1 MPVLIASRLS
11 HCRLLIGA
19 LLAVILP
26 VTASGQFPE
35 IELGWVRP
43 TVGQVGTQFELTV
56 GGGNHLDQV
65 GRLVFSDPRITAE
78 LITAP
83 GEGADA
89 QPVPQWGR
97 FRVSLPADL
106 PPGRY
111 EVHAVGA
118 YGLSNPRIFCVTRH
132 PVVAAP
138 AIGKS
143 PAEATTP
150 EPPPA
155 ADAPWILETRAT
167 AAAVDY
173 FRVSGSATRAR
184 RVSLLAQRIDSRMIA
199 QIKLYTADGKL
210 LETVRGAD
218 GYDPSLLIPAGADG
232 QFVLA
237 VQDFLFRGGDPFFYQ
252 LRIDADEF
260 RPVPAEGAV
269 KTEEAADLS
278 WLAAAAGEQ
287 VASHPAAVAGD
298 AAATQVPHFD
308 DLEAVTL
315 GNLLD
320 GATLPL
326 PLALSDTPEQAVVIQ
341 PPCLVASRFSKPKFG
356 LSLGQVAFQFDAVK
370 DRQLQIEV
378 ISQRLGQ
385 PTDTSLTIQRREV
398 SPEGVEKW
406 VDVSTANE
414 SALIGDFAM
423 RLRVKD
429 PIVIFTAP
437 SDGTYRLR
445 VRNLDTGSTI
455 ASTPTYL
462 ISIRDPE
469 PDYRLVAMF
478 PFPHNDP
485 ANTRPRGAQV
495 MRGDSRTIRVLAF
508 RKGGFGDAI
517 EVTVEGLPEGV
528 TCKPA
533 MIAANQTEAQLT
545 LIGAEQAA
553 AWTGNLRVVGKSGEL
568 VRPAVMAT
576 VVWGRGDLR
585 DTVSTRLC
593 TALPL
598 AASDQVTSPV
608 SIALGGEQPFVAK
621 PGTNVSIPVKLTRRE
636 GGGNPV
642 VLRPR
647 NLPPGVTVAE
657 VTIPADQS
665 EGAVEFKI
673 AADAKLGNYTP
684 WLLAET
690 KVKFKPV
697 TAADAAEMTVFI
709 PTNAAN
715 LNLADSP

>member
-1 MPVLIASRLS
+1 M
-11 HCRLLIGA
+11 IGA
-19 LLAVILP
+19 VLAVILP
-26 VTASGQFPE
+26 ATASGQFPE

-43 TVGQVGTQFELTV
+43 TVGQVGTQFEMTV

-65 GRLVFSDPRITAE
+65 GRLVFSDPRITTE

-89 QPVPQWGR
+89 APVPQWGR
-97 FRVSLPADL
+97 FKVSLPADL
-106 PPGRY
+106 APGRY

-118 YGLSNPRIFCVTRH
+118 YGISNPRVFCVTPH
-132 PVVAAP
+132 AIATAP
-138 AIGKS
+138 AVGKS
-143 PAEATTP
+143 AATATTP

-155 ADAPWILETRAT
+155 ADTPWIFETRST
-167 AAAVDY
+167 AAAVDF
-173 FRVSGSATRAR
+173 FRISGSATRAR
-184 RVSLLAQRIDSRMIA
+184 RVSLVAQGIDSRMIG
-199 QIKLYTADGKL
+199 QIKLYSADGKL
-210 LETVRGAD
+210 LDTARGAD
-218 GYDPSLLIPAGADG
+218 SHDPSLLIPAGADG

-252 LRIDADEF
+252 LRVDADDF
-260 RPVPAEGAV
+260 RPAPAEGTAKGV
-269 KTEEAADLS
+269 DSPELT
-278 WLAAAAGEQ
+278 WLASVAGEP
-287 VASHPAAVAGD
+287 VVPPPTAALGD
-298 AAATQVPHFD
+298 AAVTQVPYFD

-315 GNLLD
+315 GSVLS
-320 GATLPL
+320 GATLPI
-326 PLALSDTPEQAVVIQ
+326 PLTLSETPEQPVVVQ
-341 PPCLVASRFSKPKFG
+341 PPCLVASRFNKPKFG
-356 LSLGQVAFQFDAVK
+356 LSLSQVVFQFDAVK
-370 DRQLQIEV
+370 DRKLQIEI

-385 PTDTSLTIQRREV
+385 PADPSLTIQRREAL
-398 SPEGVEKW
+398 PEGGEKW
-406 VDVSTANE
+406 VDVSSANE
-414 SALIGDFAM
+414 SPLLGDFAM

-429 PIVIFTAP
+429 PIVLFTAP

-445 VRNLDTGSTI
+445 VRNLDTGSTLT
-455 ASTPTYL
+455 STPIYL

-478 PFPHNDP
+478 PFPHNDA

-517 EVTVEGLPEGV
+517 ELTVEGLPEGV

-533 MIAANQTEAQLT
+533 MIAANQTEAHLT
-545 LIGAEQAA
+545 LVGSEQAA

-568 VRPAVMAT
+568 VRPAAAAT
-576 VVWGRGDLR
+576 VIWGRGDLR

-598 AASDQVTSPV
+598 AAADQVTTPV
-608 SIALGGEQPFVAK
+608 SILLGADQPLVAK
-621 PGTNVSIPVKLTRRE
+621 PGTNVSLPVKLTRRD

-690 KVKFKPV
+690 KVKFKPI
-697 TAADAAEMTVFI
+697 TAADPAEMTVFI

>member
-1 MPVLIASRLS
+1 M
-11 HCRLLIGA
+11 IGA
-19 LLAVILP
+19 VLAVILP
-26 VTASGQFPE
+26 ATASGQFPE

-43 TVGQVGTQFELTV
+43 TVGQVGTQFEITV

-89 QPVPQWGR
+89 APVPQWGR
-97 FRVSLPADL
+97 FKVSLPADL
-106 PPGRY
+106 APGRY

-118 YGLSNPRIFCVTRH
+118 YGFSNPRVFCVTPH
-132 PVVAAP
+132 AIVTAP
-138 AIGKS
+138 AVGKS
-143 PAEATTP
+143 AATATTP

-155 ADAPWILETRAT
+155 ADTPWIFETRST
-167 AAAVDY
+167 AAAVDF
-173 FRVSGSATRAR
+173 FRISGSATRAR
-184 RVSLLAQRIDSRMIA
+184 RVSLVAQGIDSRMIG
-199 QIKLYTADGKL
+199 QIKLYSADGKL
-210 LETVRGAD
+210 LDTARGAD
-218 GYDPSLLIPAGADG
+218 SHDPSLLIPAGADG

-252 LRIDADEF
+252 LRVDADDF
-260 RPVPAEGAV
+260 RPAPVEGAAKGV
-269 KTEEAADLS
+269 DSPELA
-278 WLAAAAGEQ
+278 WLASVAGEP
-287 VASHPAAVAGD
+287 VVPPPTAAVGD
-298 AAATQVPHFD
+298 AAVTQVPYFD

-315 GNLLD
+315 GSVLS
-320 GATLPL
+320 GATLPI
-326 PLALSDTPEQAVVIQ
+326 PLALSETPEQPVVVQ

-356 LSLGQVAFQFDAVK
+356 LSLSQVVFQFDAVK
-370 DRQLQIEV
+370 DRKLQIEV

-385 PTDTSLTIQRREV
+385 PADPSLTIQRREAL
-398 SPEGVEKW
+398 PEGGEKW
-406 VDVSTANE
+406 VDVSSANE
-414 SALIGDFAM
+414 SPLLGDFAM

-429 PIVIFTAP
+429 PIVLFTAP

-445 VRNLDTGSTI
+445 VRNLDTGSTLT
-455 ASTPTYL
+455 STPIYL
-462 ISIRDPE
+462 ISVRDPE

-478 PFPHNDP
+478 PFPHNDA

-508 RKGGFGDAI
+508 RNGGFGDAI
-517 EVTVEGLPEGV
+517 ELTVEGLPEGV

-533 MIAANQTEAQLT
+533 MIAANQTEAHLT
-545 LIGAEQAA
+545 LVGSEQAT
-553 AWTGNLRVVGKSGEL
+553 AWTGSLRVVGKSGEL
-568 VRPAVMAT
+568 VRPAAAAT
-576 VVWGRGDLR
+576 VIWGRGDLR

-598 AASDQVTSPV
+598 AAADQVTTPV
-608 SIALGGEQPFVAK
+608 SIVLGADQPLVAK
-621 PGTNVSIPVKLTRRE
+621 PGTNVSVPVKLTRRD

-657 VTIPADQS
+657 VTIAADQS

-690 KVKFKPV
+690 KVKFKPI
-697 TAADAAEMTVFI
+697 TAADPAEMTVFI

>member
-1 MPVLIASRLS
+1 M
-11 HCRLLIGA
+11 IGA
-19 LLAVILP
+19 VLAVILP
-26 VTASGQFPE
+26 ATANGQFPE

-43 TVGQVGTQFELTV
+43 TVGQVGTQFEITV

-65 GRLVFSDPRITAE
+65 GRLVFSEPRITAE

-89 QPVPQWGR
+89 AAVPQWGR
-97 FRVSLPADL
+97 FKVSLPADL
-106 PPGRY
+106 APGRY

-118 YGLSNPRIFCVTRH
+118 YGISNPRVFCVTPH
-132 PVVAAP
+132 AIVTAP
-138 AIGKS
+138 AVGKS
-143 PAEATTP
+143 ADTATTP

-155 ADAPWILETRAT
+155 ADMPWMFETRAT
-167 AAAVDY
+167 AAAVDF
-173 FRVSGSATRAR
+173 FRISGSATRAR
-184 RVSLLAQRIDSRMIA
+184 RVSLAAQRIDSRMIG
-199 QIKLYTADGKL
+199 QIKLYSADGKL
-210 LETVRGAD
+210 LDTVRGAD
-218 GYDPSLLIPAGADG
+218 GHDPSLLIPAGADG

-252 LRIDADEF
+252 LRVDADDF
-260 RPVPAEGAV
+260 GPAPAEGAA
-269 KTEEAADLS
+269 KGDDSSELT
-278 WLAAAAGEQ
+278 WL
-287 VASHPAAVAGD
+287 AAVAGEPVVPPPTAAVGD
-298 AAATQVPHFD
+298 AAVTQVPYFD
-308 DLEAVTL
+308 GLEAVTL
-315 GNLLD
+315 GSLLS
-320 GATLPL
+320 GSTLPI
-326 PLALSDTPEQAVVIQ
+326 PLSLSETPEQPVVVQ

-356 LSLGQVAFQFDAVK
+356 LSLSQVVFQFDAVK

-385 PTDTSLTIQRREV
+385 PADPSLTIQRREAL
-398 SPEGVEKW
+398 PEGGEKW
-406 VDVSTANE
+406 VDVSSANE
-414 SALIGDFAM
+414 SPLLGDFAM

-429 PIVIFTAP
+429 PIVLFTAP

-445 VRNLDTGSTI
+445 VRNLDTGSTLT
-455 ASTPTYL
+455 STPIYL

-478 PFPHNDP
+478 PFPHNDA

-517 EVTVEGLPEGV
+517 ELTVEGLPEGV

-533 MIAANQTEAQLT
+533 MIAANQTEAHLT
-545 LIGAEQAA
+545 LVGSEQAA

-568 VRPAVMAT
+568 VRPAAVAT
-576 VVWGRGDLR
+576 VIWGRGDLR

-598 AASDQVTSPV
+598 AAADQITTPV
-608 SIALGGEQPFVAK
+608 SIVLGADQPLVAK
-621 PGTNVSIPVKLTRRE
+621 PGTNVSVPVKLTRRD

-657 VTIPADQS
+657 VTIAADQS

-690 KVKFKPV
+690 KVKFKPI
-697 TAADAAEMTVFI
+697 TAADPAEMTVFI

>member
-1 MPVLIASRLS
+1 M
-11 HCRLLIGA
+11 IGA
-19 LLAVILP
+19 ALAVMLP
-26 VTASGQFPE
+26 ATVSGQFPE

-65 GRLVFSDPRITAE
+65 GRLIFSDPRITSE

-89 QPVPQWGR
+89 APVPQFGR
-97 FRVSLPADL
+97 FKVSLPADL

-111 EVHAVGA
+111 EVRAVGA
-118 YGLSNPRIFCVTRH
+118 YGVSNPRVFCVTPH
-132 PVVAAP
+132 AIVTAA
-138 AIGKS
+138 AVGKS
-143 PAEATTP
+143 AATATTP

-155 ADAPWILETRAT
+155 ADTPWIFETRAT
-167 AAAVDY
+167 AAAVDF
-173 FRVSGSATRAR
+173 FRISGSATRAR
-184 RVSLLAQRIDSRMIA
+184 RVSLLAQRIDSRFIG
-199 QIKLYTADGKL
+199 QIKLYSADGKL
-210 LETVRGAD
+210 LDTARGAD
-218 GYDPSLLIPAGADG
+218 GHDPSLLIPAGADG

-237 VQDFLFRGGDPFFYQ
+237 VQDFLFRGGDSFFYQ
-252 LRIDADEF
+252 LRVDADDS
-260 RPVPAEGAV
+260 RPVPAEGAA
-269 KTEEAADLS
+269 KGSDSPELS
-278 WLAAAAGEQ
+278 WLASAPGEPVVPPPPTVVAGE
-287 VASHPAAVAGD
+287 AV
-298 AAATQVPHFD
+298 ATQVPYFD
-308 DLEAVTL
+308 GLEAVTL
-315 GNLLD
+315 GNLLAD
-320 GATLPL
+320 AALPI
-326 PLALSDTPEQAVVIQ
+326 PLSLSETPEQPVVVQ
-341 PPCLVASRFSKPKFG
+341 PPCLVASRFSKPKLG

-370 DRQLQIEV
+370 DRKLQIEV
-378 ISQRLGQ
+378 ISQRLRQ
-385 PTDTSLTIQRREV
+385 PADPSLTIQRREAL
-398 SPEGVEKW
+398 PEGGEKW
-406 VDVSTANE
+406 VDVSSTDE
-414 SALIGDFAM
+414 SPLLGDFAM

-429 PIVIFTAP
+429 PIVLFTAP
-437 SDGTYRLR
+437 SDGTYRLS
-445 VRNLDTGSTI
+445 VRNLDTGSTL
-455 ASTPTYL
+455 ASTPIYL

-478 PFPHNDP
+478 PFPHNDA

-495 MRGDSRTIRVLAF
+495 MRGDSRTLRVLAF

-517 EVTVEGLPEGV
+517 ELTVEGLPEGV

-533 MIAANQTEAQLT
+533 MIAANQTEAHLT
-545 LIGAEQAA
+545 LVGSDQAA

-568 VRPAVMAT
+568 VRTASAAT
-576 VVWGRGDLR
+576 VTWGRGDLR
-585 DTVSTRLC
+585 DTVSMRLC
-593 TALPL
+593 NSLPL
-598 AASDQVTSPV
+598 AVADQVTNPV
-608 SIALGGEQPFVAK
+608 SILLGGDQPLVTK
-621 PGTNVSIPVKLTRRE
+621 PGTNVSVPVKLTRRD

-690 KVKFKPV
+690 KVKFKPI
-697 TAADAAEMTVFI
+697 TAADPAEMTVFI